1 MLDWMVFVS
10 FVHLRP
16 RSTRVRNRTSSVMDS
31 ITEWEDIPGIDKV
44 IEHAKRIWAFEIFW
58 FVFLSSY
65 SLANRT

>member
-16 RSTRVRNRTSSVMDS
+16 RATRVRNRTSSVMDS

-44 IEHAKRIWAFEIFW
+44 IEHAKRSLASENIWASFP
-58 FVFLSSY
+58 SDP
-65 SLANRT
+65 LANRM